1 MHCPVCATR
10 LVMTDRQGV
19 TVDHCP
25 TCRGV
30 WLDRGELEKLLELA
44 ARSSHRSGRDHPRD
58 HHDDD
63 EDRFLLGGG
72 GLGRWRGG
80 DGGRRR
86 RRGFLDDVFD

>member
-1 MHCPVCATR
+1 
-10 LVMTDRQGV
+10 MTDRHGV

-86 RRGFLDDVFD
+86 RRGFLDDVFDFD

>member
-1 MHCPVCATR
+1 
-10 LVMTDRQGV
+10 MTDRQGV

-58 HHDDD
+58 HDDDD
-63 EDRFLLGGG
+63 EDRFLPGGG

-80 DGGRRR
+80 DGRRRR
-86 RRGFLDDVFD
+86 RRGFLDDVFDFD